1 MFQIKPY
8 FLDIS
13 NQIAVLAINVLKRVL
28 KQQGHRLT
36 GKLEQSI
43 EAIIQVNRAD
53 YIATIDIYF
62 EDYGGVL
69 NRGIPA
75 NKVPYQRGSG
85 KKTSKVVQGLAD
97 FAILRQMTT
106 DPAVA
111 IRIAFAILNKWKK
124 EGAPTIASRRY
135 SQTGNRTGAIEET
148 IKEIEPLI
156 VEIFNQSVSE
166 FFGLYFEYIAAQ
178 IKR

>member
-1 MFQIKPY
+1 
-8 FLDIS
+8 
-13 NQIAVLAINVLKRVL
+13 
-28 KQQGHRLT
+28 
-36 GKLEQSI
+36 
-43 EAIIQVNRAD
+43 
-53 YIATIDIYF
+53 
-62 EDYGGVL
+62 VL

-97 FAILRQMTT
+97 FAILRRMTT

-156 VEIFNQSVSE
+156 VEILNQSVSE